1 MDGDEVGTSGRSGRR
16 SWARRATSWWGHPR
30 STAEVRFAAVTL
42 VIGLTIWGWLDVRE
56 RGQTHPNH
64 ADFHRTDFTVYTEA
78 GAAFFDGREPY
89 QITNPRGWYYLY
101 PPLFALLVSPLA
113 ALDFKSQVVVWY
125 IISVVLAFG
134 CYSESRRLWTL
145 LVASDADEAGTGPG
159 LAFWVGAC
167 AGLTVLL
174 PALECLQR
182 GQVGIALVYP
192 LLLGFRLTLSGRSWP
207 IRCLGG
213 VVLGWPIVVKL
224 IPALP
229 VAFLVLQR
237 WVAAKAPIRSPRS
250 LGRAGSVTL
259 GLALGVFL
267 FTLAIPAACIG
278 WSQNLH
284 HLRTW
289 SRKVVTSPEM
299 AREASVEI
307 DNDSNQSFSNAA
319 HLLADRVRGWATNGA
334 NSVTNQAAHR
344 RWLASVTATAERR
357 RADHV
362 TRRAVQGV
370 QVIVLTLL
378 MVVGLARGTR
388 GDVLGQAATY
398 GLACLATILISPVAW
413 THYYVLWLPSVLFV
427 PPWLVRRGHAR
438 AARAVAAIPV
448 GLIWVHY
455 VAKPW
460 FGQFGLLG
468 LGTLVWFLAVVILLM
483 TPARSGMQGQLVS
496 WGLVSRGDG
505 NRDAASIDGGE
516 AEGDIVN
523 CESVPG
529 KTGSLSV
536 SSYSSHSMMAI
547 HYVPMRPQFTMSP

>member
-1 MDGDEVGTSGRSGRR
+1 MDGDRVETGGPSGHRPRI
-16 SWARRATSWWGHPR
+16 RRARSWWGYSRP
-30 STAEVRFAAVTL
+30 TAEVRFAAVTL

-56 RGQTHPNH
+56 RGQTHPSH
-64 ADFHRTDFTVYTEA
+64 ADFHRTDLTVYTEA

-89 QITNPRGWYYLY
+89 EVTNPRGWYYLY

-113 ALDFKSQVVVWY
+113 AVDFKSQVVVWY

-145 LVASDADEAGTGPG
+145 LVASDADEPGTGPG

-174 PALECLQR
+174 PVLECLQR

-207 IRCLGG
+207 IWCLGG

-237 WVAAKAPIRSPRS
+237 WAAAQAPVRSPRS

-289 SRKVVTSPEM
+289 SRKVATSPDM
-299 AREASVEI
+299 ASEASVEI

-370 QVIVLTLL
+370 QAIVLTSL
-378 MVVGLARGTR
+378 MVVGLARGTQ

-398 GLACLATILISPVAW
+398 GLACLATVLISPLAW

-427 PPWLVRRGHAR
+427 PPCLVRRGHPR
-438 AARAVAAIPV
+438 AARAVAAVPV
-448 GLIWVHY
+448 GLMWVHY

-468 LGTLVWFLAVVILLM
+468 LGTLVWFLAVVTLLI
-483 TPARSGMQGQLVS
+483 TPARSGMQGQLSPQKVIQGKRDS
-496 WGLVSRGDG
+496 SRCPILRDG
-505 NRDAASIDGGE
+505 RLMPE
-516 AEGDIVN
+516 EVLAE
-523 CESVPG
+523 
-529 KTGSLSV
+529 
-536 SSYSSHSMMAI
+536 
-547 HYVPMRPQFTMSP
+547 

>member
-1 MDGDEVGTSGRSGRR
+1 MDGNGVETGGPSGYRLQ
-16 SWARRATSWWGHPR
+16 ARRARSWWGYSRP
-30 STAEVRFAAVTL
+30 TAEARSHYVAVAL

-78 GAAFFDGREPY
+78 GSAFFDGREPY
-89 QITNPRGWYYLY
+89 EVPSPRGLHYLY

-125 IISVVLAFG
+125 IISIVLAFG
-134 CYSESRRLWTL
+134 CYRESRRLWTL
-145 LVASDADEAGTGPG
+145 LVTSDADEAGTGSG

-167 AGLTVLL
+167 AGLTVLF

-207 IRCLGG
+207 IWCLGG

-229 VAFLVLQR
+229 VVFLVLLR
-237 WVAAKAPIRSPRS
+237 WAAAMAPVRSPQS
-250 LGRAGSVTL
+250 LGRAVSVTL
-259 GLALGVFL
+259 GLVLGVFL
-267 FTLAIPAACIG
+267 FTLAIPAACVG

-289 SRKVVTSPEM
+289 SREVAAKPDR
-299 AREASVEI
+299 AREAHVEI
-307 DNDSNQSFSNAA
+307 DNGSNQSFSNAA
-319 HLLADRVRGWATNGA
+319 HLLADRVRGWATNGVD
-334 NSVTNQAAHR
+334 SETDQAAHG

-362 TRRAVQGV
+362 THRAVQGV
-370 QVIVLTLL
+370 QAIVLTLL
-378 MVVGLARGTR
+378 MVVVLARGTR
-388 GDVLGQAATY
+388 GDMLGQAATY
-398 GLACLATILISPVAW
+398 GLACLATVLISPLAW

-427 PPWLVRRGHAR
+427 PPWLVRRGNLR
-438 AARAVAAIPV
+438 AARAVAGVPV

-455 VAKPW
+455 LAKPW
-460 FGQFGLLG
+460 LGQFGLLG
-468 LGTLVWFLAVVILLM
+468 LGTLVWFLAVVTLLILSQRSSGGLPRNAPVSVSVALG
-483 TPARSGMQGQLVS
+483 TPKLA
-496 WGLVSRGDG
+496 SRF
-505 NRDAASIDGGE
+505 DAAKKS
-516 AEGDIVN
+516 
-523 CESVPG
+523 
-529 KTGSLSV
+529 
-536 SSYSSHSMMAI
+536 
-547 HYVPMRPQFTMSP
+547 